1 MLIETAAA
9 DPLSSNLHEPLAAL
23 MTAIGTWKESA
34 QRALLRAG
42 PVPAKPPTLDK
53 LLDILVSRL
62 AGAVEALRQ
71 MYVAEGRPLPERYS
85 HLKPPRKAQQQQQ
98 LMLLMVNDAD
108 RAGHLRGA
116 GGAAG
121 AAGQTR
127 PGQAGS
133 GLVSGVS
140 QPGLVNQGGD
150 DRSAA
155 GLAIQHTFG
164 GVSLTSK
171 ATKSRPAAGGRA
183 GATKAGLAGAKRAN
197 NSGAMPAGA
206 NPAAAAAAAGGVAGP
221 SSSSSSRQ
229 QHQPQDMGVSAA
241 GRQRKRKALYA
252 GDGQEW
258 VVPPVTG
265 VKDELQQVPVPPHVL
280 PQHHP
285 HHQIRRGGGGDSSG
299 SLGQLSAAAAAAGHA
314 GGLQD
319 PPGLDFPAQ
328 QQQHVQ
334 QYPQQRGEGSTS
346 ESDGTVYCMCL
357 QAHDQD
363 YFISCDRCGD
373 WCHVK
378 CVGMTI
384 AAARAAKS
392 WCCPLC
398 WAVSGDTAAL
408 AATSERLAKV
418 RGW

>member
-1 MLIETAAA
+1 
-9 DPLSSNLHEPLAAL
+9 
-23 MTAIGTWKESA
+23 
-34 QRALLRAG
+34 
-42 PVPAKPPTLDK
+42 
-53 LLDILVSRL
+53 
-62 AGAVEALRQ
+62 
-71 MYVAEGRPLPERYS
+71 
-85 HLKPPRKAQQQQQ
+85 
-98 LMLLMVNDAD
+98 MLLMVNDAD
-108 RAGHLRGA
+108 RAGHHRGA
-116 GGAAG
+116 GGAQG
-121 AAGQTR
+121 AAGQPR

-133 GLVSGVS
+133 GLVSG
-140 QPGLVNQGGD
+140 PLGLTNQGGD

-183 GATKAGLAGAKRAN
+183 GAGKAGLAGAKRAN
-197 NSGAMPAGA
+197 SGAPAAG
-206 NPAAAAAAAGGVAGP
+206 AAAAAASGSAGGP
-221 SSSSSSRQ
+221 TSSSGSRQ
-229 QHQPQDMGVSAA
+229 QQQQQDMGVSAA

-258 VVPPVTG
+258 VVPPAAG
-265 VKDELQQVPVPPHVL
+265 SKDESEQVPAPPHVL

-285 HHQIRRGGGGDSSG
+285 HHQIRRGCGGDSSG
-299 SLGQLSAAAAAAGHA
+299 SLGQLTAAAAAAAGHA
-314 GGLQD
+314 GGVQD
-319 PPGLDFPAQ
+319 PPGVGLPAQ
-328 QQQHVQ
+328 QPPQQQHVQ
-334 QYPQQRGEGSTS
+334 QYPQQRGGDSAS

-398 WAVSGDTAAL
+398 WSVSGDTTAL

-418 RGW
+418 CICYRVWRPLSFVM